1 MNAPPSTTTHAL
13 ADALAHP
20 AAQALAGPLRDALAG
35 ADVATI
41 DDGAWQLVESMLGS
55 LATLGADGEM
65 VAAALLY
72 DWPSLANALDGDV
85 DTRFPAVAAL
95 LESQRAAEPVSALHA
110 RHPGGQGSEGLRRLL
125 LAMVR

>member
-20 AAQALAGPLRDALAG
+20 AAPVLAGPLREALAG
-35 ADVATI
+35 ARTAAI
-41 DDGAWQLVESMLGS
+41 DADAWQLVESMLGS

-72 DWPSLANALDGDV
+72 DWPGLADALAHDI

-95 LESQRAAEPVSALHA
+95 LESQRAAEPV
-110 RHPGGQGSEGLRRLL
+110 
-125 LAMVR
+125 